1 MIQND
6 HFIIKTK
13 VYFNKGSMQMLRC
26 MKGHCALVVSDG
38 IMQELGY
45 LKMAQGYL
53 KDAGINSAVFTGV
66 KPDPDVNVVAAGVEA
81 YESCNADPAGRF
93 GWRQRDRHSKGDP
106 VFCVGT
112 A

>member
-53 KDAGINSAVFTGV
+53 KERESTRRPLPAV
-66 KPDPDVNVVAAGVEA
+66 KPI
-81 YESCNADPAGRF
+81 RM
-93 GWRQRDRHSKGDP
+93 
-106 VFCVGT
+106 
-112 A
+112 

>member
-53 KDAGINSAVFTGV
+53 KD
-66 KPDPDVNVVAAGVEA
+66 VESIRRSLLA
-81 YESCNADPAGRF
+81 LSPIRM
-93 GWRQRDRHSKGDP
+93 
-106 VFCVGT
+106 
-112 A
+112 